1 MKCQKWQEFSLSV
14 FDMFLIFV
22 GFAPMFLT
30 NWKLYFPRSVINIS
44 LSLFRIIISD
54 GSIIGLLLV
63 AKIYIQGHNPLS
75 DILGHVDSQF
85 STHMV

>member
-1 MKCQKWQEFSLSV
+1 
-14 FDMFLIFV
+14 MFLIFV
-22 GFAPMFLT
+22 GFVPMFLT

-54 GSIIGLLLV
+54 GSIIRLLLV